1 MGKNCIVYGC
11 HNLSTGEKH
20 LHYYKLPKVI
30 TNHREDWQKFTED
43 RRRLWLDLTGKNID
57 LTLEYVQHISLK
69 VNKLYDFSNTFH
81 RLDLETLVT
90 STRI

>member
-1 MGKNCIVYGC
+1 M
-11 HNLSTGEKH
+11 STGEKH

-30 TNHREDWQKFTED
+30 TNHRESREDWQKFTED

-90 STRI
+90 STDML